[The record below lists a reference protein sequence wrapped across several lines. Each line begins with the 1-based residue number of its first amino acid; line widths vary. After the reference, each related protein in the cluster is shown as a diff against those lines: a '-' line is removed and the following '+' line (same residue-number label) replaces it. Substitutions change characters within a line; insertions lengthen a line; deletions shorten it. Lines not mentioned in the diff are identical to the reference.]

1 MFEKYQE
8 QTSLKKTR
16 IKKVY
21 GIFVKCFH
29 MITKLKS
36 QELWSQMMSYSY
48 FLRVNSRQRS
58 EAWTATLWIDFAR
71 NSFGFMTNFL
81 GCPKFIIMGPKSATC
96 YYEFP
101 RNFMFIFED
110 WFQNIHHNFLP
121 AMAKSYNRM

>member
-48 FLRVNSRQRS
+48 FSVLIADSVTKLERQRLELIS
-58 EAWTATLWIDFAR
+58 PEIHLVSWLI
-71 NSFGFMTNFL
+71 FG
-81 GCPKFIIMGPKSATC
+81 
-96 YYEFP
+96 
-101 RNFMFIFED
+101 
-110 WFQNIHHNFLP
+110 LP
-121 AMAKSYNRM
+121 